1 MNNFINQI
9 DSLLIPFNK
18 KGNKIQIKPENKG
31 KFTKYCKGKVTQ
43 ECISK
48 GKNSKDPK
56 IRKRATFAA
65 NARKWAKKHQEGGEL
80 NLNIK
85 KFNKG
90 GKSNSLQYLINPE
103 MKLIE
108 SAYNFGKDKLKDI
121 TYSIMNMGA
130 VDKSTRG
137 TTRNAKDIMNAIANN
152 STWSSKEQ
160 RASIPRNVA
169 SLYIYGNDLGQYT
182 ERPDLRYVG
191 VEYDKT
197 LRENGRN
204 PDKIKTYEGQI
215 INNTDFND
223 LQVSLPNFISDSQLI
238 DYSNSDLNQIYGHVK
253 PNSASGD
260 DVAGFVSRLSVVD
273 GKPVMVHSDLYDFD
287 KGYANRFG
295 KNKIGIKHTAEEDLV
310 DDPYLDL
317 KAEALNKVGTPF
329 ILKQV
334 SPIKRIADDKYM
346 ISNYI
351 EEDILTKLGYHH
363 YLPELEVTAQAPNKK
378 LIKKKKGGS
387 LKKFSGGNILK
398 DAAYSIMAGGKKK
411 SASWGQDRDASDIA
425 EGILN
430 MSENVENRGN
440 IPRNLSSLY
449 IYGNDQGQ
457 FEESPELKNVGV
469 EYDKYLTQH
478 GRNPE
483 DVKTYKGEIVDY
495 NDYDGYSN
503 DSESVVLPYIDD
515 NSKQNIINY
524 INSPY
529 NRTFDREKDF
539 GKGDD
544 VAGYLTRLSIYD
556 GNPVA
561 VHSDLW
567 DFGAGYSEKYGT
579 AKWKAKALDMVGNP
593 FILKQITPILQEDI
607 STWSPKNN
615 LEEEVGRQLGIL
627 PELNVTAKR
636 LDRNTKLVW
645 ED

>member
-1 MNNFINQI
+1 MNNFINQTN
-9 DSLLIPFNK
+9 SLLIPFNE
-18 KGNKIQIKPENKG
+18 KGSKIQIKPENKG

-65 NARKWAKKHQEGGEL
+65 NARKWVKKHQEGG
-80 NLNIK
+80 NLMEKQTNAK
-85 KFNKG
+85 KFNNG
-90 GKSNSLQYLINPE
+90 GKSNNYL
-103 MKLIE
+103 
-108 SAYNFGKDKLKDI
+108 
-121 TYSIMNMGA
+121 
-130 VDKSTRG
+130 
-137 TTRNAKDIMNAIANN
+137 
-152 STWSSKEQ
+152 
-160 RASIPRNVA
+160 
-169 SLYIYGNDLGQYT
+169 
-182 ERPDLRYVG
+182 
-191 VEYDKT
+191 
-197 LRENGRN
+197 
-204 PDKIKTYEGQI
+204 
-215 INNTDFND
+215 
-223 LQVSLPNFISDSQLI
+223 
-238 DYSNSDLNQIYGHVK
+238 LN
-253 PNSASGD
+253 
-260 DVAGFVSRLSVVD
+260 
-273 GKPVMVHSDLYDFD
+273 
-287 KGYANRFG
+287 
-295 KNKIGIKHTAEEDLV
+295 
-310 DDPYLDL
+310 
-317 KAEALNKVGTPF
+317 
-329 ILKQV
+329 
-334 SPIKRIADDKYM
+334 
-346 ISNYI
+346 
-351 EEDILTKLGYHH
+351 
-363 YLPELEVTAQAPNKK
+363 LEVTAPAPNKK
-378 LIKKKKGGS
+378 LIKKKKEGF
-387 LKKFSGGNILK
+387 LKKFSGGNILE
-398 DAAYSIMAGGKKK
+398 DAAYSIMVGGKKK
-411 SASWGQDRDASDIA
+411 SASWGKDRNASDIA

-495 NDYDGYSN
+495 NDQDGYSN

-515 NSKQNIINY
+515 DSKQNIINY

-544 VAGYLTRLSIYD
+544 VAGYLTRLSMRD